1 MKKTLLTGIRAS
13 GEVHLGNLLGAMLP
27 AIEKQKDYQTYLFIA
42 DYHGLTTSPKP
53 EDLQNHTRAVTAAWL
68 AAGFDTE
75 QSIIW
80 KQSDVPE
87 VLELSYILSCVTSM
101 GLLERAHSY
110 KDAIAKSKTIK
121 AGLFYYPV
129 LMAADILLYQSD
141 FVPVGKDQAQH
152 LEMTRDMAT
161 FFNET
166 YGETFK
172 SPKEL
177 IQDHIAVVPGIDGR
191 KMSKSYNNGI
201 DIFASEK
208 TIKKQVM
215 KILTDSKGL
224 EESKD
229 ANTCVVY
236 QLFKLVAEESKAK
249 QMHDQLKAGGFGYG
263 DAKKM
268 LLAELL
274 EKFDAMRNSYGHWMQ
289 HPDDMQDVLKTGAE
303 RARQKALK
311 TMEEVRS
318 KVGL

>member
-1 MKKTLLTGIRAS
+1 
-13 GEVHLGNLLGAMLP
+13 MLP
-27 AIEKQKDYQTYLFIA
+27 AIEKQKDFQTYLFIA
-42 DYHGLTTSPKP
+42 DYHGLTTSPKAD
-53 EDLQNHTRAVTAAWL
+53 DLRSHTHAVTAAWL

-87 VLELSYILSCVTSM
+87 VLELAYILSCVTSM

-110 KDAIAKSKTIK
+110 KDAMAKSKVVK

-166 YGETFK
+166 YGNTFK
-172 SPKEL
+172 APKEL
-177 IQDHIAVVPGIDGR
+177 IQDHIAVVPGTDGR
-191 KMSKSYNNGI
+191 KMSKSYDNGI
-201 DIFASEK
+201 DIFSSDK
-208 TIKKQVM
+208 QLKKQVM
-215 KILTDSKGL
+215 KIMTDSKSL

-229 ANTCVVY
+229 PESCVVY
-236 QLFKLVAEESKAK
+236 QIFKLVAKKEAAQ

-268 LLAELL
+268 LLNTLL
-274 EKFDAMRNSYGHWMQ
+274 EDFDAMRKKYTHWRQ
-289 HPDDMQDVLKTGAE
+289 HPDDMQDVLKQGAQ
-303 RARQKALK
+303 RAREKALK